1 MKYKVG
7 DRVKVRSDLTLSELY
22 DGYWAFDEMIKK
34 NIATITFV
42 HDDHY
47 EIKEDDFYWTD
58 KMFEGLAEEDKTAF
72 IQKNGKPI
80 AVVMS
85 YERYQRMFEQGL
97 DINDF

>member
-1 MKYKVG
+1 MRKEVLLLS
-7 DRVKVRSDLTLSELY
+7 DIRVKTPMEHL
-22 DGYWAFDEMIKK
+22 
-34 NIATITFV
+34 NIGEFNRGQSSKLIR
-42 HDDHY
+42 
-47 EIKEDDFYWTD
+47 
-58 KMFEGLAEEDKTAF
+58 GLVEEDKTAF